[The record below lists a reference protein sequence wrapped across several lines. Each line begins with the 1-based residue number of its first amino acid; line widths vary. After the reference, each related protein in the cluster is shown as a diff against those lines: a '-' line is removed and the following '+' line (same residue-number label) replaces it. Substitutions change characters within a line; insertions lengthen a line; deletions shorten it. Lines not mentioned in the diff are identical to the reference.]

1 MILLFDVGNTSIYTG
16 IAKDGKIES
25 TFRLNTEL
33 HKTPDEYF
41 LTIKEFVD
49 PIDVTG
55 IIIGSVVPQ
64 VTLSLIKIAEKYFKL
79 TPVVIQPGVKTGV
92 MIKTDNPRE
101 VGADLIADA
110 AGIETNDPTLIID
123 LGTAN
128 KFIYV
133 KNKTITGVIIAPG
146 IHLSIKALAG
156 NTALLHE
163 VEVKAPAKYL
173 GNNTVAC
180 IQSGVIFGTVTMIE
194 GMISRIREEVKEDFN
209 IVLTGGL
216 SRLIQEHL
224 RVNLVRD
231 SHLVLK
237 GLLNIYNKNLK

>member
-16 IAKDGKIES
+16 VGKNGEILS
-25 TFRLNTEL
+25 TFRLNTDL
-33 HKTPDEYF
+33 NKTPDEYY
-41 LTIKEFVD
+41 LTIKEFVK
-49 PIDVTG
+49 PEEVTG

-64 VTLSLIKIAEKYFKL
+64 VTLSLIKIAEKYFKIN
-79 TPVVIQPGVKTGV
+79 PVIIQPGVKTGV

-110 AGIETNDPTLIID
+110 AGVETNDSTLIID

-163 VEVKAPAKYL
+163 VEVKAPSKYL
-173 GNNTVAC
+173 GNNTVNC
-180 IQSGVIFGTVTMIE
+180 IQSGVIYGTVTMIE
-194 GMISRIREEVKEDFN
+194 GMVGRIKEEVKEDFK
-209 IVLTGGL
+209 IILTGGL
-216 SRLIQEHL
+216 SRLIQEYL
-224 RVNLVRD
+224 RLELIRD
-231 SHLVLK
+231 SRLVLK
-237 GLLNIYNKNLK
+237 GLLNIYQKNQ